1 MSSMVLKRANIN
13 VPLIILTV
21 WCSDHPYPLTHKSKP
36 FSPVTET
43 MRGLLTFK
51 WCCTH
56 CTVTNIK
63 AKLWS
68 PSGEDHQS
76 GSLSVQ
82 VQHTIVQKDFHY
94 SQYLPNAFPKNG
106 WYAMVL
112 NFFCSSQH
120 ITKRRSERIAPMAE
134 SDWSGF
140 FPDMVPWYL
149 FETNCFSLFHRQV
162 REHNNVNN

>member
-51 WCCTH
+51 WCCTR

-94 SQYLPNAFPKNG
+94 SRYLPNAFPKNG

-112 NFFCSSQH
+112 NFFLQLTAYYNKKKRANCSDG
-120 ITKRRSERIAPMAE
+120 RIGLV
-134 SDWSGF
+134 WF

-162 REHNNVNN
+162 REHNNVNY